1 MWKKRIKKTLG
12 KRRKPETNK
21 VYMNSRSPELIK
33 LRDQKLCDCF
43 YFLKQ
48 LSDLPEEEI
57 LKRMSERLFFLPISN
72 IKRIIATDLDISK

>member
-1 MWKKRIKKTLG
+1 MWKKLIKKTLG
-12 KRRKPETNK
+12 KRRKLETNK
-21 VYMNSRSPELIK
+21 VYMNSRSLELIK

-57 LKRMSERLFFLPISN
+57 LKRMSERLFFFAYL
-72 IKRIIATDLDISK
+72 KYKKDYCD